1 MNGLLFRRGLDS
13 LVSVAMAACLVLA
26 AIPVVVLLAF
36 VVRRGLPG
44 LLNLRFFT
52 ERPHPF
58 SATGGG
64 EVNAIIGTLIII
76 GLASVMAVPLGAM
89 VGIFLS
95 EYGRNRLGDGVRF
108 VSDVM
113 TGMPSIAFGLVG
125 YTIVVA
131 PLHHFSALSGSV
143 ALAILMLPLILRA
156 TESALLLVPLSLREA
171 GLALGSQKWRVTLQ
185 VVVPAGLSGIVT
197 GALLAMARATGE
209 TAPLLF
215 TAFGN
220 SFIQLNPLQPMWTLS
235 LAVFRNAL
243 TPYQNLQDQAWAAA
257 LLLVILVS
265 ISNILARVFVHRV
278 QA

>member
-1 MNGLLFRRGLDS
+1 VSGLLFRRALDR
-13 LVSVAMAACLVLA
+13 LVAVVMAACLVLA
-26 AIPVVVLLAF
+26 AIPVVALLVF

-58 SATGGG
+58 SASAGG
-64 EVNAIIGTLIII
+64 EANAIIGTLIVI
-76 GLASVMAVPLGAM
+76 GLASLMAVPLGTM

-95 EYGRNRLGDGVRF
+95 EYGQNRIGDGVRF

-156 TESALLLVPLSLREA
+156 TESALLLVPQSLREA
-171 GLALGSQKWRVTLQ
+171 GLALGAQKWRVTLQ
-185 VVVPAGLSGIVT
+185 VVVPAGLGGIVT

-220 SFIQLNPLQPMWTLS
+220 AFVQLNPLQPMWTLS

>member
-1 MNGLLFRRGLDS
+1 VSGVLFRRALDW

-26 AIPVVVLLAF
+26 TIPVVVLLVF

-58 SATGGG
+58 SPSGGG
-64 EVNAIIGTLIII
+64 EVNAILGTLIII
-76 GLASVMAVPLGAM
+76 GLASLMAVPLGTM

-95 EYGRNRLGDGVRF
+95 EYGRNRLGDAVRF

-113 TGMPSIAFGLVG
+113 TGIPSIAFGLVA

-131 PLHHFSALSGSV
+131 PMHHFSALSGSV

-171 GLALGSQKWRVTLQ
+171 GSALGAQQWRVTLQ
-185 VVVPAGLSGIVT
+185 IVVPAALGGVVT

-220 SFIQLNPLQPMWTLS
+220 DFVELNPLQPMWTLS

-257 LLLVILVS
+257 LLLVIIVS
-265 ISNILARVFVHRV
+265 ISNILARLFVRRV

>member
-1 MNGLLFRRGLDS
+1 MRGLLWRQAVDR
-13 LVSVAMAACLVLA
+13 VVALALAACLVLA
-26 AIPVVVLLAF
+26 AIPVVVLLVF
-36 VVRRGLPG
+36 VVRRGLRG
-44 LLNLRFFT
+44 LLNLQFFI
-52 ERPHPF
+52 ERPHPVGVP
-58 SATGGG
+58 GGG
-64 EVNAIIGTLIII
+64 VANAIIGTLVII
-76 GLASVMAVPLGAM
+76 GLASLMALPLGTL

-113 TGMPSIAFGLVG
+113 TGLPSIAFGLVA

-131 PLHHFSALSGSV
+131 PLHHFSALSGSI
-143 ALAILMLPLILRA
+143 ALAVLMLPLVLRA
-156 TESALLLVPLSLREA
+156 TESALLLVPQALREA
-171 GLALGSQKWRVTLQ
+171 GLALGAQKWRVTLQ
-185 VVVPAGLSGIVT
+185 IVVPAGLGAIVT
-197 GALLAMARATGE
+197 GALLAIARATGE

-220 SFIQLNPLQPMWTLS
+220 PFIQLNPLQAMDGLS

-257 LLLVILVS
+257 LLLVIIVS
-265 ISNILARVFVHRV
+265 ITNILARVFVRRV